1 MTRADLPTLHASRGF
16 TESLDA
22 ATLAQLTSDQLAAFL
37 LERRWFGG
45 KGRAPARVRIGEVV
59 ELRGGSL
66 RMGIVFAAVARLDV
80 EDAEGR
86 TTSYQLPLAITT
98 EDAPYTPSAILAR
111 VDRGVDKGY
120 LFDALEDERFRAA
133 LGNAFAPRTLFSGS
147 KDGDGARWV
156 VELVKGGGPAQHDLS
171 LLPSRVMRAEQ
182 SNTSIVYGDVA
193 IFKLFRRLEPGM
205 NPDVEIGHFLT
216 TKTQFR
222 HTPPLLGVVRYEGG
236 DGLHSI
242 AGMLQGFLPGST
254 DAWQHA
260 LDQSRPFF
268 AHRGAEDIAHPFAG
282 DAGRL
287 GRITR
292 ELHDALASPHDDPS
306 FTPRPATRSD
316 VERWADSA
324 RRRIEDALSLL
335 GERLDAGKV
344 TDERAARAVI
354 EHREAYLARL
364 DELVAVIG
372 DDAGQLIRH
381 HGDYHLGQVLRT
393 RDGDFQIIDFEGEPA
408 RPLAERRERNSALR
422 DVAGMLRSFA
432 YAAATLAAE
441 WGRDGANESIER
453 RAASWERGARDAFL
467 SGYLGDASAPFLPS
481 TPQRID
487 ALRELFETE
496 KVFYE
501 MSYEL
506 NNRPNWVWIPIAGAA
521 ALRAAPAGRS

>member
-1 MTRADLPTLHASRGF
+1 VTGALLPTLRVTRA
-16 TESLDA
+16 TDA
-22 ATLAQLTSDQLAAFL
+22 LTAPVLARLRPEQLAAFL
-37 LERRWFGG
+37 LQRRWFGG
-45 KGRAPARVRIGEVV
+45 KGRAPAHVRVGDVIAIDRDGV
-59 ELRGGSL
+59 R
-66 RMGIVFAAVARLDV
+66 AAVARLDV
-80 EDAEGR
+80 DSG
-86 TTSYQLPLAITT
+86 TGPIVYYQLPLAVRQ
-98 EDAPYTPSAILAR
+98 EGPGEQPSAVLAR
-111 VDRGVDKGY
+111 VEGNGERGV
-120 LFDALEDERFRAA
+120 LFDAVEDETFRAT
-133 LGNAFAPRTLFSGS
+133 LGSAFARGATLGGAGTSSRLVIEPVTGEGTAGHDISG
-147 KDGDGARWV
+147 
-156 VELVKGGGPAQHDLS
+156 
-171 LLPSRVMRAEQ
+171 LPSRTVRAEQ
-182 SNTSIVYGDVA
+182 SNTSIIFGDVA
-193 IFKLFRRLEPGM
+193 IMKLFRRLEPGM
-205 NPDVEIGHFLT
+205 NPDVEIGRFLT
-216 TKTQFR
+216 TKTHFT
-222 HTPPLLGVVRYEGG
+222 HTPPLLGIVRYEGSEG
-236 DGLHSI
+236 VESI
-242 AGMLQGFLPGST
+242 AGMLQGFLPGSR

-260 LDQSRPFF
+260 LDESRGYF
-268 AHRGAEDIAHPFAG
+268 ANSAADAPHPFAV
-282 DAGRL
+282 DAEQL
-287 GRITR
+287 GAITR
-292 ELHDALASPHDDPS
+292 ELHDALASARDDAAFVPCKAS
-306 FTPRPATRSD
+306 RSD
-316 VERWADSA
+316 AERWADSA

-441 WGRDGANESIER
+441 RGRDGANESIER
-453 RAASWERGARDAFL
+453 RAMSWERGARDAFL
-467 SGYLGDASAPFLPS
+467 HGYLGGGSATFLPS

-506 NNRPNWVWIPIAGAA
+506 NNRPDWVWIPIAGAA
-521 ALRAAPAGRS
+521 TLRAAPAGRS